1 MSLSDS
7 INTSKLFPGPS
18 HYMLPMFPNLLKL
31 ILFACN
37 KCHFWAKLK
46 RSNAKNRP
54 AMPLSFDSLIK
65 KILTKLML
73 ARKPMIL
80 LLENTQ
86 EKDNLV
92 YLKFCN
98 ISIAAGIYLHKV
110 SNRNTRTWCLFLWTL
125 NIFHTLF

>member
-1 MSLSDS
+1 
-7 INTSKLFPGPS
+7 
-18 HYMLPMFPNLLKL
+18 MFPDLLKL

-110 SNRNTRTWCLFLWTL
+110 SNRNTRTWCLFCELWTYFTPYSSVSIV
-125 NIFHTLF
+125 NFEHIIAGWYWYWAW